1 MGDIVFLETKTT
13 LPYNDSEDE
22 EIIPGEMDDESCFHL
37 QLYNLVA
44 QELERRIPKNKA
56 TSWFDMALDNYAKSL
71 VSVYCDQVLGER
83 LRREFLCSDLFS
95 ILLLLLLLLLL
106 PGTDKDRFSSVG
118 IVVVGGRGREGDLV
132 IRYSRCGY
140 AARSTQP
147 VHLA

>member
-95 ILLLLLLLLLL
+95 ILLLL

-118 IVVVGGRGREGDLV
+118 MVVVGGRGREGDLV
-132 IRYSRCGY
+132 CDCMYSKCGY
-140 AARSTQP
+140 VARSTQP